1 MSVALPLAK
10 GEAFVVMRIA
20 QQSVP
25 ARDGE
30 RPGGDGHVLRGG
42 VLAVDV
48 LNSAGYVGGGGGG
61 RGGFD

>member
-1 MSVALPLAK
+1 M
-10 GEAFVVMRIA
+10 MRIA

-30 RPGGDGHVLRGG
+30 GPGGDGHVLGGG